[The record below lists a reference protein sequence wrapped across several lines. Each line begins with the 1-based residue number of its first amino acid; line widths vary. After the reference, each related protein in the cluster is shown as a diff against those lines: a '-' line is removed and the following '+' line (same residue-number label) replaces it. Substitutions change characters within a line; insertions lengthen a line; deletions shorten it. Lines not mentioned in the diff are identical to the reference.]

1 MKIWAIVLALALV
14 ALPASAQV
22 TTYDTSDIS
31 TSGGDIYITQASYT
45 PFPASP
51 GTYIDVWYRVEN
63 RGSET
68 LRDVALIL
76 KPDGPFSL
84 DASESAS
91 KKVGSLPTMQSALV
105 KFRVR
110 VAEDAL
116 QGDHDLK
123 FTWDAK
129 GIENA
134 PVFSSAISVRSSTP
148 LLVVGGVTVSP
159 AKLMPGDKATVSIE
173 LTNAGDSF
181 LRYVTAS
188 LQLVSVVTSA
198 AGTTVSELPFTPA
211 GKGISESIINLA
223 PGKSETLHFEIVAA
237 PDAESRSYKLP
248 VSINYVDNTG
258 RNNSHTEIVGLAVAA
273 EPDLLVYVDRND
285 LVDTVAPADVVLR
298 FVNRGR
304 ADIKFLTVTLQDKD
318 GYTLL
323 NAPTQYVGEVASDDY
338 ETASWS
344 VKLDAQASGIEL
356 PVVVTYED
364 VNAKKYST
372 ALSVPLVIHSAEQKG
387 TVSSNTGLIM
397 VIALVIIVIAVV
409 IWRRRRGKNKRA

>member
-1 MKIWAIVLALALV
+1 
-14 ALPASAQV
+14 
-22 TTYDTSDIS
+22 
-31 TSGGDIYITQASYT
+31 
-45 PFPASP
+45 
-51 GTYIDVWYRVEN
+51 
-63 RGSET
+63 
-68 LRDVALIL
+68 
-76 KPDGPFSL
+76 
-84 DASESAS
+84 
-91 KKVGSLPTMQSALV
+91 MQSALV

-123 FTWDAK
+123 FTWRAQ
-129 GIENA
+129 GIDNA
-134 PVFSSAISVRSSTP
+134 PIFSSAVSVRSSTP

-198 AGTTVSELPFTPA
+198 TGTTVSDLPFTPV
-211 GKGISESIINLA
+211 GKGVSESIINLA
-223 PGKSETLHFEIVAA
+223 PGKSQTLSFDIVAA
-237 PDAESRSYKLP
+237 PDAASQSYKLP
-248 VSINYVDNTG
+248 ISINYVDNTG
-258 RNNSHTEIVGLAVAA
+258 RNNSHTEIVGLTVAA
-273 EPDLLVYVDRND
+273 EPDLLVYVDRSD
-285 LVDTVAPADVVLR
+285 LVDATAPADVVLR

-323 NAPTQYVGEVASDDY
+323 NAPTQYIGEVASDDY
-338 ETASWS
+338 ETASWN
-344 VKLDAQASGIEL
+344 VKLDEQANSLEL

-372 ALSVPLVIHSAEQKG
+372 ALSVPLAIHSAELKG
-387 TVSSNTGLIM
+387 TAGGSTGL
-397 VIALVIIVIAVV
+397 VVVIAVIV
-409 IWRRRRGKNKRA
+409 IGIAVFVWRRRSGKHKRA